1 MQSIK
6 LLKQIKIFVMFL
18 LLIGYAD
25 LQAQDRRIKPGDVI
39 EIMVAENEA
48 LTQSVVVRPNGT
60 VEYPTLQNLPV
71 DGITLTRFQE
81 LLITQL
87 SRFLEST
94 PLVLVRFGESYPIRV
109 TVLGQVVMPGLYT
122 IANTATL
129 QGAIGAAGGLTP
141 GAQLS
146 KIKLI
151 RDDGDRKENI
161 IINMENFFRNGDP
174 SSLPLLKEGDTIVV
188 PGNPLAT
195 NVKVLGSVE
204 NPGSYEVLFQTTILD
219 VIFMAGGPTEEAN
232 LKKVKIISL
241 TGQESRDVK
250 IDINELM
257 KATTFTSI
265 PIVVPGDVI
274 YIPKK
279 KINWSRIMGF
289 IRDLTTFATLYYL
302 IYRSTRD

>member
-1 MQSIK
+1 MLSSANV
-6 LLKQIKIFVMFL
+6 F
-18 LLIGYAD
+18 
-25 LQAQDRRIKPGDVI
+25 AQDRRIKPGDVI
-39 EIMVAENEA
+39 EIIVADNAA
-48 LTQSVVVRPNGT
+48 LSQSVIVRPNGT
-60 VEYPTLQNLPV
+60 VEYPTLQDLPV
-71 DGITLTRFQE
+71 DGITLNRFQE

-87 SRFLEST
+87 SRFLETS
-94 PLVLVRFGESYPIRV
+94 PLVLVRFGDSYPIRV

-151 RDDGDRKENI
+151 RDAGESKENI

-188 PGNPLAT
+188 PGNPFAT

-219 VIFMAGGPTEEAN
+219 VIFMAGGPTGDAN

-241 TGQESRDVK
+241 TGQDTRDVK
-250 IDINELM
+250 IDIDELM
-257 KATTFTSI
+257 KAATFKNI
-265 PIVVPGDVI
+265 PIVVPGDVV

-279 KINWSRIMGF
+279 KLNWSSVMGF
-289 IRDLTTFATLYYL
+289 IRDLTAFATLYYI
-302 IYRSTRD
+302 IYRTSGG

>member
-1 MQSIK
+1 MILRK
-6 LLKQIKIFVMFL
+6 YIIF
-18 LLIGYAD
+18 LILIVCVTSLYS
-25 LQAQDRRIKPGDVI
+25 QERRIKPGDVI
-39 EIMVAENEA
+39 EIIVADNEA
-48 LTQSVVVRPNGT
+48 LSQSVVVRPNGT
-60 VEYPTLQNLPV
+60 VEYPTLQDLPV
-71 DGITLTRFQE
+71 DGITLNRFQE

-87 SRFLEST
+87 SRYLEVS
-94 PLVLVRFGESYPIRV
+94 PLVLVRFGDSYPIRI

-146 KIKLI
+146 KVKLI
-151 RDDGDRKENI
+151 RDAGDSKENI
-161 IINMENFFRNGDP
+161 IINMENFYRNGDP
-174 SSLPLLKEGDTIVV
+174 AALPLLKEGDTVVV

-204 NPGSYEVLFQTTILD
+204 NPGSYEVLFQTTLLD

-241 TGQESRDVK
+241 IGQDARDVK
-250 IDINELM
+250 IDIDDLM
-257 KATTFTSI
+257 KSKTFINI
-265 PIVVPGDVI
+265 PIVVPGDVV

-279 KINWSRIMGF
+279 KLNWTRVMGF

-302 IYRSTRD
+302 IYRTTSE

>member
-1 MQSIK
+1 LILRK
-6 LLKQIKIFVMFL
+6 YIIF
-18 LLIGYAD
+18 LILIVCVTSLYS
-25 LQAQDRRIKPGDVI
+25 QERRIKPGDVI
-39 EIMVAENEA
+39 EIIVADNEA
-48 LTQSVVVRPNGT
+48 LSQSVVVRPNGT
-60 VEYPTLQNLPV
+60 VEYPTLQDLPV
-71 DGITLTRFQE
+71 DGITLNRFQE

-87 SRFLEST
+87 SRYLEVS
-94 PLVLVRFGESYPIRV
+94 PLVLVRFGDSYPIRI

-146 KIKLI
+146 KVKLI
-151 RDDGDRKENI
+151 RDAGDSKENI
-161 IINMENFFRNGDP
+161 IINMENFYRNGDP
-174 SSLPLLKEGDTIVV
+174 AALPLLKEGDTVVV

-204 NPGSYEVLFQTTILD
+204 NPGSYEVLFQTTLLD

-241 TGQESRDVK
+241 IGQDARDVK
-250 IDINELM
+250 IDIDDLM
-257 KATTFTSI
+257 KSKTFINI
-265 PIVVPGDVI
+265 PIVVPGDVV

-279 KINWSRIMGF
+279 KLNWTRVMGF

-302 IYRSTRD
+302 IYRTTSE